1 LIKEPIY
8 GTASL
13 GALQDPKHHLV
24 LLDLPDSEEQLAQV
38 LSELRP
44 KRIYA
49 HFYAKDSQYFEQ
61 IPTREQFAW
70 LFSFIK
76 KRGSFDFKKHCDEL
90 AKHKGW
96 NRDAIFFML
105 QVFFELGFVTLN
117 NGITE
122 IAQSPSK
129 RDLSEAP
136 IYKKREQQIAL
147 EQKLLY
153 ASYKDLKEWF
163 DGKLSAKEEKIWI

>member
-1 LIKEPIY
+1 
-8 GTASL
+8 
-13 GALQDPKHHLV
+13 
-24 LLDLPDSEEQLAQV
+24 
-38 LSELRP
+38 
-44 KRIYA
+44 
-49 HFYAKDSQYFEQ
+49 
-61 IPTREQFAW
+61 EQFKW
-70 LFSFIK
+70 LFAFLK
-76 KRGSFDFKKHCDEL
+76 KRGTFDFKKHGDEL

-96 NRDAIFFML
+96 SRESIFFML

-117 NGITE
+117 NGLTE
-122 IAQSPSK
+122 LAESPGK

-163 DGKLSAKEEKIWI
+163 DAKVSAKEEEQIWI

>member
-1 LIKEPIY
+1 M
-8 GTASL
+8 
-13 GALQDPKHHLV
+13 
-24 LLDLPDSEEQLAQV
+24 
-38 LSELRP
+38 
-44 KRIYA
+44 
-49 HFYAKDSQYFEQ
+49 
-61 IPTREQFAW
+61 
-70 LFSFIK
+70 
-76 KRGSFDFKKHCDEL
+76 

-96 NRDAIFFML
+96 TRDALFFML

-117 NGITE
+117 NGVTE

-129 RDLSEAP
+129 KDLSEAP

-163 DGKLSAKEEKIWI
+163 DAKVSAKEEEIWI